1 MNYKDT
7 IKEAWQ
13 FAQANK
19 KMVTW
24 YALIP
29 SIITTLS
36 GIIFVLY
43 QYFSFQKVVDVN
55 GEEHSMTYTFL
66 LDVWNYLKLNPDIW
80 WVYIVLASVLII
92 IYFFY
97 PTFSVGAII
106 QLTARKKKGQE
117 VKLINGVTHG
127 LASFLP
133 LFEYHLLLKS
143 FSITAVLTEST
154 FIIRNLD
161 GSFINF
167 LLPIFILIGI
177 AGLFLTLFF
186 TYAEWYIVI
195 DDEGVFSAL
204 QKSAKLVFHSW
215 QHTFLILILLLV
227 IVLRVILNMI
237 LVFVIPVLVF
247 AAVGFF
253 ASAAVE
259 GIGFALTG
267 VVAIISLYIAGYLG
281 GTLSIF
287 SHAVWTF
294 TFLELTENGPGSAR
308 DEG

>member
-13 FAQANK
+13 FAQSNK

-29 SIITTLS
+29 SMITTVS
-36 GIIFVLY
+36 GIVFFLY
-43 QYFSFQKVVDVN
+43 QYFSFKKEIAPN
-55 GEEHSMTYTFL
+55 GEERSQAFGFL
-66 LDVWNYLKLNPDIW
+66 VDFWEYIKANPDNIW
-80 WVYIVLASVLII
+80 IYIVVAVLLLI

-117 VKLINGVTHG
+117 VKLINGVTYG
-127 LASFLP
+127 LSSFLP
-133 LFEYHLLLKS
+133 LFEYHLILRS
-143 FSITAVLTEST
+143 FSLTAVFTESA

-167 LLPIFILIGI
+167 LLPIFILIGVS
-177 AGLFLTLFF
+177 GLFLTLFF
-186 TYAEWYIVI
+186 TYVEWFIVI

-215 QHTFLILILLLV
+215 QHTFLILVLLMV

-253 ASAAVE
+253 ASAAFE
-259 GIGFALTG
+259 GIGFALSG
-267 VVAIISLYIAGYLG
+267 IVALISLYIAGYLG

-294 TFLELTENGPGSAR
+294 TFLELTENGQSSAR
-308 DEG
+308 DEA